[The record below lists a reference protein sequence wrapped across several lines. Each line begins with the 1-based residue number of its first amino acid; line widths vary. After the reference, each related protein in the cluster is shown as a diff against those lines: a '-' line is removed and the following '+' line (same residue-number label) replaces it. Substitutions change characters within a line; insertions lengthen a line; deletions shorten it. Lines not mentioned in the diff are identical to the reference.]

1 MKNNRFFRII
11 AGIIGI
17 LIIIYLGEKVNFVFR
32 PFISFFKMLMVPLM
46 ISVFFYY
53 LLRPIVDYMQKKRIK
68 RTYGILLLYLL
79 FALGLVLFSISIWPS
94 LREQLMLFIKSAPG
108 FVEKLRLQ
116 VMQLQTEG
124 AFANLFPGDGST
136 TKTLSGYLEKGFT
149 FVSDYIAGLSGF
161 ISNFV
166 IIIGTV
172 PILLFY
178 MLKEGRRLGR
188 VILRVIPRKYK
199 RDGRRVLAEID
210 GALSSFIVSRVL
222 INLALGV
229 MLYIGFLFLGLPYA
243 LLLTIVSF
251 ILNFIPYFGGL
262 LAAIPVV
269 IVAFIESPTMAI
281 WSLVIIVV
289 AQQIQDN
296 VLSPM
301 IYGKRL
307 EIHPLTI
314 IVLLLI
320 GGDLYGILGMLLGLP
335 VYMVLKIITIR
346 VYKLFF
352 AEKVEE
358 IVG

>member
-17 LIIIYLGEKVNFVFR
+17 LIIIYLGQKVSFVFR
-32 PFISFFKMLMVPLM
+32 PFISFFNMLMVPLM

-53 LLRPIVDYMQKKRIK
+53 LLRPIVDFMQKKRIK

-116 VMQLQTEG
+116 VVELQTEG
-124 AFANLFPGDGST
+124 AFANLFPADGT
-136 TKTLSGYLEKGFT
+136 TTTTLSGYLEKGFT

-210 GALSSFIVSRVL
+210 GALSGFIVSRVL

-229 MLYIGFLFLGLPYA
+229 MMYIGFLFLGLPYA

-251 ILNFIPYFGGL
+251 ILNFIPYFGAL
-262 LAAIPVV
+262 LAAIPVL

-289 AQQIQDN
+289 SQQIQDN
-296 VLSPM
+296 LLSPM
-301 IYGKRL
+301 IYGRRL